1 MPAVMGTSPSEGSK
15 SWGQDTSVKQ
25 QHALFITAIFIILPK
40 SQIQVISVD
49 LQVSPS
55 PAEVLTAPSP
65 VPHYTKWRSWPRMP
79 QQNFHWRDMSTSHHP
94 HLLQINAPHR
104 ETHRHHGAKGH
115 GPCHLCCLTKR
126 IKKSPPQ
133 LPDNYVELGCSRQ
146 LMAPAAHTH
155 TITQA
160 CT

>member
-65 VPHYTKWRSWPRMP
+65 VPHYTK
-79 QQNFHWRDMSTSHHP
+79 
-94 HLLQINAPHR
+94 
-104 ETHRHHGAKGH
+104 
-115 GPCHLCCLTKR
+115 
-126 IKKSPPQ
+126 
-133 LPDNYVELGCSRQ
+133 
-146 LMAPAAHTH
+146 
-155 TITQA
+155 
-160 CT
+160 